1 MGYERLM
8 NARNH
13 IDSRRFREA
22 IVELQAILDV
32 ERRPSEIEETKE
44 LLALANYKAA
54 YLPKA
59 ERLAR
64 ELIETNP
71 TNTYAHTILVR
82 SLERQSRKEEAAQAR
97 TLAQALGAEV

>member
-8 NARNH
+8 NAKNH
-13 IDSRRFREA
+13 MDKRRFREA
-22 IVELQAILDV
+22 IVDLQAILD
-32 ERRPSEIEETKE
+32 EEPRPSEIEETKE

-64 ELIETNP
+64 ELIESNP

-82 SLERQSRKEEAAQAR
+82 SLERQSRKEEAAKAR
-97 TLAQALGAEV
+97 TLALALGADL